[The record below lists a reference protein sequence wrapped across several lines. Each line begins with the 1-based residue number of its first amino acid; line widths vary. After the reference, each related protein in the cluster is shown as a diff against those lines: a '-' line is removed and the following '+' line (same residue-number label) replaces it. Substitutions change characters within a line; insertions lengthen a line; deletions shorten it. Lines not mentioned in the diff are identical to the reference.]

1 MLFNSVEFFVFFV
14 IVFTVHWAVG
24 RSARLQNMVLLAASL
39 FFYGWADLRF
49 MGLLLL
55 SAAMNL
61 AIGVGLVGKSSER
74 FKSLLF
80 WTGIAVNLGI
90 LVLFKYFNFF
100 YAGFIDLAQALGSGM
115 TFDPLALI
123 LPLGVSFFTFQT
135 VGYLIDVRNEEIE
148 PSRDP
153 LAFFTYIFFFPK
165 MLAGPIERA
174 QKFLPQ
180 LDTARV
186 FDRADAMDG
195 CRRILWGLFAKVVV
209 ADNCGRIVNPI
220 FNHDTEM
227 SGTALLLGALL
238 YLVQLYADFSGYS
251 NIALGTARL
260 LGIRLMRNFAMPL
273 FATNIADFWRRWHIS
288 LSSWMMDYLYTPLS
302 FIFRDRGRAGG
313 VLAIFITFFTVGI
326 WHGANWTFVLFG
338 VLQGLYF
345 IPLALAG
352 PGIQR
357 GSADPGSSASALL
370 RMAGMFLLMGITFVL
385 LRADSIDQTM
395 RIWSRIFSP
404 SVFTGWGYS
413 LKEPEVV
420 FLVTAL
426 FGLIEWLGRKDDFA
440 LASIGL
446 AWPRPVR
453 WGVYWALGMSV
464 FLLSFRPKDFIYF
477 QF

>member
-1 MLFNSVEFFVFFV
+1 MLFNSLEFLVFFV
-14 IVFTVHWAVG
+14 IVFAVHWAVG
-24 RSARLQNMVLLAASL
+24 RSARSQNAVLLGASL

-61 AIGVGLVGKSSER
+61 AIGIGLAGKGSER
-74 FKSLLF
+74 SKSFLF
-80 WTGIAVNLGI
+80 WTGITVNLGI

-115 TFDPLALI
+115 TFDPLQLI

-135 VGYLIDVRNEEIE
+135 VGYLIDVRNEEIV

-180 LDTARV
+180 LATARV
-186 FDRADAMDG
+186 FERADAMDG

-209 ADNCGRIVNPI
+209 ADNCGLIVDPI
-220 FNHDTEM
+220 FNNDTDAT
-227 SGTALLLGALL
+227 GTALLLGALL

-302 FIFRDRGRAGG
+302 FILRDRGRAGA

-345 IPLALAG
+345 IPLAAAG
-352 PGIQR
+352 AGIQR
-357 GSADPGSSASALL
+357 SSADPGSSASAFV
-370 RMAGMFLLMGITFVL
+370 RMVGMFLLMGLTFVL
-385 LRADSIDQTM
+385 LRADSVVQTM

-404 SVFTGWGYS
+404 SLFEGWGYS
-413 LKEPEVV
+413 LEPEMAM
-420 FLVTAL
+420 LLAAL
-426 FGLIEWLGRKDDFA
+426 FGLLEWRGRKDDFA
-440 LASIGL
+440 LARIGL
-446 AWPRPVR
+446 TWPRPVR
-453 WGVYWALGMSV
+453 WAAYYAI
-464 FLLSFRPKDFIYF
+464 LLLTLYHTGNEQAFIYF